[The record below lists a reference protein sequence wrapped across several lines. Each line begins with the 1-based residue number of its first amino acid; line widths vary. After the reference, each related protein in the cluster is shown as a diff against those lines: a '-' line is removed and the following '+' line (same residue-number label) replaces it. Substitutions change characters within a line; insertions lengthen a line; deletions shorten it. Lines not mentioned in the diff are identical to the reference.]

1 MHARSALPLSGLG
14 GAMLPPSVP
23 VCGKQLH
30 KLAAPMHCERPTAF
44 RMLQP
49 GAKRRGTEVRALTA
63 DWPLSRS
70 AHGSGLCSLDAMQP
84 MG

>member
-1 MHARSALPLSGLG
+1 
-14 GAMLPPSVP
+14 MLPPSVP

-30 KLAAPMHCERPTAF
+30 KLAAPVHCERPTAF

-49 GAKRRGTEVRALTA
+49 GAKRGGSKVRALTA
-63 DWPLSRS
+63 DCPLCRS
-70 AHGSGLCSLDAMQP
+70 AHGSRLRCLDAMQP